1 MFSNITKSILC
12 FFVLCATSF
21 YASAD
26 GFDFSMLDHISPTQ
40 EAVSPFDLQLNDVI
54 YMAGQ
59 VSPKRPRL
67 ASPIVANEEVVTTT
81 P

>member
-1 MFSNITKSILC
+1 
-12 FFVLCATSF
+12 
-21 YASAD
+21 
-26 GFDFSMLDHISPTQ
+26 MLDHISPTQ